1 MILLNTL
8 SLIIIIK
15 LLIIIMIE
23 DLTTET
29 INFIYNQFEKKHN
42 KTHINKII
50 NHITTIAFEYIKPYL
65 YTIMAILILLFIMNF
80 LQFYYYIKLI
90 ILKDKTLLPINMDD
104 MISKN

>member
-1 MILLNTL
+1 
-8 SLIIIIK
+8 
-15 LLIIIMIE
+15 MIE

-29 INFIYNQFEKKHN
+29 INFLYKEFDKSNNKKQ
-42 KTHINKII
+42 INKII

-65 YTIMAILILLFIMNF
+65 YTIMAILITLFIMNC

-90 ILKDKTLLPINMDD
+90 ILKDKTLLTINLDD